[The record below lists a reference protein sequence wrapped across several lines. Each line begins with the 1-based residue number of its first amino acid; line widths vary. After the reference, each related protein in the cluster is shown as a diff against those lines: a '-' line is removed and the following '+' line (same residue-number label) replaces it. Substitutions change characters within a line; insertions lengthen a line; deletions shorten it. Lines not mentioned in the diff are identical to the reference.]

1 MACVWEGAR
10 VAVSTDLGWK
20 NRVGQAW
27 DKRRHRQE
35 HTQAWSTCHCCRS
48 EHVCFR
54 GCACM
59 YVTVYTCVHFSAFIV
74 TCVIKDGGQDRWM
87 TEISLCGCHAPQP
100 PVDIRKMNPVLG
112 ANRLGS
118 SMSSATNFLCDSG
131 KSPRLSELQ
140 FFNGV
145 YGR

>member
-1 MACVWEGAR
+1 
-10 VAVSTDLGWK
+10 
-20 NRVGQAW
+20 
-27 DKRRHRQE
+27 
-35 HTQAWSTCHCCRS
+35 
-48 EHVCFR
+48 
-54 GCACM
+54 
-59 YVTVYTCVHFSAFIV
+59 
-74 TCVIKDGGQDRWM
+74 M
-87 TEISLCGCHAPQP
+87 TEISLCGCLAPQP

-118 SMSSATNFLCDSG
+118 SMSSATDFLCDSG